1 MILLTNNPYDRK
13 LVMAVGKV
21 PNRILKRSVVNLL
34 KCPPR
39 TGIDAA
45 SFAVGDIHVL
55 TACATG
61 LTDCAIAPETAV
73 YKAANNIWVSGGE
86 LLGIEA
92 SFMLPKSYNEY
103 NLKAYTKRV
112 KAACDK
118 CKTTLAG
125 GHTEVTDGVKRFCI
139 SVAATGIVGTTPVNI
154 HNVKPGMDIIVTKW
168 IALEE
173 VAMIVS
179 NEDNMAKLCEHF
191 SNEYMSVTGQ
201 YADWLTVRDEAAV
214 AMKHGVAAMHDISEG
229 GIFTALWDFA
239 EGSGCGFEVD
249 LKRIPLRQETV
260 EIAEFFH
267 LNPYTMKSSGS
278 IIIACDNGTDMV
290 NALNEEGIPAVI
302 IGRTTD
308 NNGKILRNEDEIRYL
323 DKM

>member
-92 SFMLPKSYNEY
+92 SLCC
-103 NLKAYTKRV
+103 LKAITSITSRHIQSVSKQHAISAKR
-112 KAACDK
+112 
-118 CKTTLAG
+118 
-125 GHTEVTDGVKRFCI
+125 H
-139 SVAATGIVGTTPVNI
+139 
-154 HNVKPGMDIIVTKW
+154 
-168 IALEE
+168 
-173 VAMIVS
+173 
-179 NEDNMAKLCEHF
+179 
-191 SNEYMSVTGQ
+191 
-201 YADWLTVRDEAAV
+201 
-214 AMKHGVAAMHDISEG
+214 
-229 GIFTALWDFA
+229 
-239 EGSGCGFEVD
+239 
-249 LKRIPLRQETV
+249 LR
-260 EIAEFFH
+260 
-267 LNPYTMKSSGS
+267 
-278 IIIACDNGTDMV
+278 
-290 NALNEEGIPAVI
+290 EGI
-302 IGRTTD
+302 R
-308 NNGKILRNEDEIRYL
+308 K
-323 DKM
+323 